1 MSAQPKTTRVFQLT
15 ALVLVVVS
23 VVQVGWWVIDQRNFT
38 VEKAQDE
45 QQLYMQEV
53 AAAQA
58 LLDKGTPEDKVKQL
72 LPRVMIISGQAQ
84 VSPQVVEQL
93 QAEQVSRLNRYAWES
108 AFFLV
113 ALGVCIAV
121 IWRALRAEAKVLAE
135 QDHFLA
141 LVSHQF
147 KTPLASLQLS
157 LETMSMRA
165 LSPPEQRPLIDRML
179 SDLSRMETLVT
190 RILDSVRLERGRV
203 DLKPEPIDL
212 STAVNRVVA
221 QVDERARKERITFTT
236 DVARGLTVLAD
247 ALAVDVVIRKLIE
260 NAIAAVAPVGG
271 GTITLSARRADGE
284 VELVV
289 RDTGVGVRPADDSR
303 RRGRSAPRGRCR
315 RESARRR
322 VHGVSR
328 WRWARSARVDACAS
342 LRARRARRDVAEHGR
357 PHRVPY
363 TARRRQQHAGAV
375 SHRARRSAGSHLG
388 PRSRRRRLP
397 REAVPLARVP
407 PARAR
412 DSAALGV
419 VSERVGI
426 ARDGGTALRRQ

>member
-1 MSAQPKTTRVFQLT
+1 VFQIT

-38 VEKAQDE
+38 VEKARE
-45 QQLYMQEV
+45 ERQLYLQEV

-58 LLDKGTPEDKVKQL
+58 LLDAGTPEQRVKEL
-72 LPRVMIISGQAQ
+72 LPRVTISGGKAG
-84 VSPQVVEQL
+84 VSEPIVSQL
-93 QAEQVSRLNRYAWES
+93 EAERVSRLRRYSWES

-157 LETMSMRA
+157 LETMSMRT
-165 LSPPEQRPLIDRML
+165 LSPAEQRPLIDRML

-190 RILDSVRLERGRV
+190 RILDTVRLERGRV

-212 STAVNRVVA
+212 AAAVSRVVG
-221 QVDERARKERITFTT
+221 QVGERARKERISFET

-247 ALAVDVVIRKLIE
+247 PLAVDVVIRNLVE

-271 GTITLSARRADGE
+271 GTITLSARRVNGE
-284 VELVV
+284 IELAV
-289 RDTGVGVRPADDSR
+289 RDTGVGFRPDDGAQLFKKFSRLHPAGGSGYYGTGLGLFIVRRMMQLAG
-303 RRGRSAPRGRCR
+303 GRVSAH
-315 RESARRR
+315 SD
-322 VHGVSR
+322 GVGQGAQFVLA
-328 WRWARSARVDACAS
+328 WP
-342 LRARRARRDVAEHGR
+342 VAPVE
-357 PHRVPY
+357 
-363 TARRRQQHAGAV
+363 TQ
-375 SHRARRSAGSHLG
+375 
-388 PRSRRRRLP
+388 
-397 REAVPLARVP
+397 
-407 PARAR
+407 
-412 DSAALGV
+412 
-419 VSERVGI
+419 
-426 ARDGGTALRRQ
+426 